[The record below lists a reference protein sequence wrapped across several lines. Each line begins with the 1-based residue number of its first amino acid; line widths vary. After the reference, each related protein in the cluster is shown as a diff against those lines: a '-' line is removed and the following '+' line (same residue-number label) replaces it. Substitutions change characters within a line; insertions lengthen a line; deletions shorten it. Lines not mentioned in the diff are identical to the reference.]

1 MKIHNITSYKKILN
15 IEIVGGKCLPIFEM
29 GKNNIPIPISYSI
42 GYDFFEKHLKDI
54 NFWNKIDINSLESNN
69 KNLGKELEFARK
81 IILQSN
87 LDIHFLNQLIE
98 IKDKSDFWAV
108 RSSANIEDAKNK
120 SWAGVF
126 ESYVGVKKSSL
137 EEYIKKVWV
146 SIFSERVINY
156 ISNPKDIKNIKMAIL
171 LQKAINA
178 DVSGV
183 CFTRDPF
190 SNELDQM
197 IIEAVHGMGEYLVQG
212 EVIPDRY
219 IVDKEGGLILEVN
232 FNKQY
237 NKLKFSGK
245 GELEKVKNEK
255 RAQQKLEGKEIIE
268 LYEISKKIEGI
279 YNSPRDIE
287 WCYSNGYFYILQS
300 RPITS

>member
-1 MKIHNITSYKKILN
+1 M
-15 IEIVGGKCLPIFEM
+15 VGRKCLPIFEM
-29 GKNNIPIPISYSI
+29 GKNNIPIPISYAI

-54 NFWNKIDINSLESNN
+54 NFWNKIDINSLELNN
-69 KNLGKELEFARK
+69 KKLGKELRFARK
-81 IILQSN
+81 IILQSD
-87 LDIHFLNQLIE
+87 LDIHFLNQLSGIR
-98 IKDKSDFWAV
+98 DKSDFWAV

-126 ESYVGVKKSSL
+126 ESYIGVKKSSL
-137 EEYIKKVWV
+137 EEYIKKVWA

-183 CFTRDPF
+183 CFTRGLF

-219 IVDKEGGLILEVN
+219 IVDKGGGLILEVN
-232 FNKQY
+232 FNEQY

-245 GELEKVKNEK
+245 GDLKKVKNKK

-268 LYEISKKIEGI
+268 LYEISKKIEKM

-287 WCYSNGYFYILQS
+287 WCYSNGFFYVLQS